1 MNERQRMI
9 GTLREAHRRLEF
21 IATRVGEPGC
31 LVRLEAA
38 DQMAAVEFAIQELGR
53 PGVHR
58 LAGPQRAACA
68 GSVRV
73 TETNTTTKAY
83 RASKN
88 RRAGRAPDAC
98 PGRAAY
104 LVDGKPL
111 CLNHAGQ
118 AALKIL
124 MGEGLPPGVKP
135 PPPPSQ
141 FVVEGLEIPGVR
153 PLGQGPSKTPAGG

>member
-1 MNERQRMI
+1 MI
-9 GTLREAHRRLEF
+9 GTLREARRRLEF

-58 LAGPQRAACA
+58 LPGPQRVACEA
-68 GSVRV
+68 RV
-73 TETNTTTKAY
+73 HLAEADTQTKAH

-88 RRAGRAPDAC
+88 RRAGREPDAC

-104 LVDGKPL
+104 IVDGKPL

-124 MGEGLPPGVKP
+124 MG
-135 PPPPSQ
+135 
-141 FVVEGLEIPGVR
+141 
-153 PLGQGPSKTPAGG
+153 QGR